1 MKEKICAI
9 VLAGGQGKRM
19 NSSIPKQYMEIDG
32 YPVLYYSLKELEQSE
47 VEEIILVVGR
57 GEIEYVQKNIVEKY
71 AFQKIMKI
79 VSGGKERYESVYHGL
94 QEIEDDGY
102 VLIHDGARPLLSQD
116 IIKKGIEEVK
126 QCGACV
132 IGMPVKDTIKI
143 VDEKQY
149 VKDTPNRR
157 YLWLVQT
164 PQIFKIKDIKKAYE
178 KMWKIGDDEV
188 TDDAMVMEKYGCL
201 NVKLV
206 EGAYQNIKVTTP
218 EDILIASLLLN
229 HKNI

>member
-1 MKEKICAI
+1 MKEKIRAI

-19 NSSIPKQYMEIDG
+19 NSSIPKQYIEIDG

-57 GEIEYVQKNIVEKY
+57 GETEYVQKNIVEKY

-94 QEIEDDGY
+94 QEIQDDGY

-164 PQIFKIKDIKKAYE
+164 PQIFKTKDIKEAYE
-178 KMWKIGDDEV
+178 KMWKIGDGEV

-206 EGAYQNIKVTTP
+206 EGEYQNIKVTTP
-218 EDILIASLLLN
+218 EDILIASLLLK